1 MSPIAAEGSGAGGLE
16 NVTLGEVYRL
26 VLRLDSKVDLL
37 GSHYVP
43 IELWKQRNE
52 QVDDRFESKGSE
64 IADLRAELSRRHVP
78 WTSVGAFAVAG
89 IALVVNLIQS
99 VG

>member
-64 IADLRAELSRRHVP
+64 IAELRAALDRRHVP
-78 WTSVGAFAVAG
+78 WTSIGSFVVSGAAL
-89 IALVVNLIQS
+89 LVVLIQAL
-99 VG
+99 